1 MPSQKHYN
9 HSPPCQQMVTVINKT
24 SAISHHEDK
33 VVICQASLSTR
44 KARLH
49 DTACKLLCS
58 KVCWSMLFCTMC
70 LISLVDEVF
79 LLLARHSNRKAQKPS
94 HENMQKMI
102 LTWVP
107 QRQRLK
113 HRRILMSRIPKQF

>member
-1 MPSQKHYN
+1 MD
-9 HSPPCQQMVTVINKT
+9 TVINKT
-24 SAISHHEDK
+24 SAKFHSEDQ

-58 KVCWSMLFCTMC
+58 KDCWGILLCTMC

-79 LLLARHSNRKAQKPS
+79 LLLVRHSNRKAQKPS
-94 HENMQKMI
+94 HENMQKNDSYLGSAETAFETPTI
-102 LTWVP
+102 FDV
-107 QRQRLK
+107 
-113 HRRILMSRIPKQF
+113 